1 MGRAVAAARR
11 LLSPTERLGDLDGLM
26 VEIETTADADG
37 LPGYGPAEL
46 RAKAESRLRR
56 AAIPV
61 RSNAPAAL
69 TLSVGVM
76 RLRATAGYVITTE
89 LSLSRLVYVPL
100 AGDRVGAAVCR
111 VWTRERCGWF
121 GAAQTGSM
129 RETVDGHLD
138 EFVNEF
144 LTANPK

>member
-1 MGRAVAAARR
+1 VGRAVAAARR

-26 VEIETTADADG
+26 VEIETTADADD

-46 RAKAESRLRR
+46 RAKVESRLRR

-61 RSNAPAAL
+61 RDKTRAAL
-69 TLSVGVM
+69 TLSVSVM

-89 LSLSRLVYVPL
+89 LGLSRLAYLPL
-100 AGDRVGAAVCR
+100 GGDRVGAAVCR
-111 VWTRERCGWF
+111 VWSRERYGWF

-129 RETVDGHLD
+129 RETIDGHLD
-138 EFVNEF
+138 EFVNDF
-144 LTANPK
+144 LTANLK